1 MAGSTMFSR
10 LSTRLGSLSLNL
22 NKANTKAVLPTIS
35 PLQSSL
41 ESQASSSLKRLSRD
55 SRLPV
60 QLSCLVSMVPLH
72 EAIASAR
79 LTSMLSVESQSWGLT
94 PQGISMPL

>member
-1 MAGSTMFSR
+1 MAGSTVVSR
-10 LSTRLGSLSLNL
+10 LSSRLGSFSLKL
-22 NKANTKAVLPTIS
+22 NKSFTKSVLPTVY
-35 PLQSSL
+35 PLKSSS
-41 ESQASSSLKRLSRD
+41 ESQVSSSLKYLARD

-72 EAIASAR
+72 DAIASAR
-79 LTSMLSVESQSWGLT
+79 LTSMLSAESQSWGLT

>member
-1 MAGSTMFSR
+1 MAGSTLVSR

-22 NKANTKAVLPTIS
+22 NKSITKSVLPTIS
-35 PLQSSL
+35 PSKSSS
-41 ESQASSSLKRLSRD
+41 EFQVSSSLKRLSRD

-72 EAIASAR
+72 DAIASAR
-79 LTSMLSVESQSWGLT
+79 LTSMLSAESQSWGLT